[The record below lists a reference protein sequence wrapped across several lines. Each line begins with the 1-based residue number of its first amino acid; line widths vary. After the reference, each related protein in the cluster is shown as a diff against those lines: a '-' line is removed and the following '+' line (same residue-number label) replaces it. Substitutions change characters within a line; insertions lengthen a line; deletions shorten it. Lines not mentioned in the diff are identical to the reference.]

1 MARPIDMSDDTF
13 CAACSTRIE
22 VDCDEAGVRLPCP
35 SCGAFHRT
43 FEVSIVETLG
53 VLDGTGMNLKRPGI
67 KKPVIEQF
75 DKPSYSYSRKEYVR
89 HVRVIDREG
98 DKYLETVTPYGS
110 HEPIHHCAESLSQH
124 VGHGSA
130 KKAERVGSDNAPDY
144 RASETKAAGLD
155 DGASNEP

>member
-1 MARPIDMSDDTF
+1 MSDDTF
-13 CAACSTRIE
+13 CSACSTRIE
-22 VDCDEAGVRLPCP
+22 VDCDEAGARLPCP
-35 SCGAFHRT
+35 NCGAFHRT
-43 FEVSIVETLG
+43 FDVSIVETLG
-53 VLDGTGMNLKRPGI
+53 ILEGTGMSMKRPGI

-89 HVRVIDREG
+89 HLRVIDREE

-110 HEPIHHCAESLSQH
+110 QEAIHHCSESLSQH

-130 KKAERVGSDNAPDY
+130 KKAERADSDKGPDFT
-144 RASETKAAGLD
+144 ASENKAAGSD